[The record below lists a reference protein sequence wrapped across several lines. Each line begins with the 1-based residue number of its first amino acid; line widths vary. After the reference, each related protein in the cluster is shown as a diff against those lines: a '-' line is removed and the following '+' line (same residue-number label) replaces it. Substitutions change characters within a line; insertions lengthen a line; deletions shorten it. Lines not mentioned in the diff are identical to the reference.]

1 MKKSAV
7 RRTKI
12 VKAIDESNGVVG
24 CLGFLLTL
32 VASEGEPFMGS
43 KMGSGDKSEP
53 CKPPDATAGTC
64 CSSILPF
71 RVISGLVFFML

>member
-24 CLGFLLTL
+24 CLGFLLTV
-32 VASEGEPFMGS
+32 VASEGEAFTGS
-43 KMGSGDKSEP
+43 KTGSGDKSEP
-53 CKPPDATAGTC
+53 CKAPACTAGTC
-64 CSSILPF
+64 CSILLF
-71 RVISGLVFFML
+71 